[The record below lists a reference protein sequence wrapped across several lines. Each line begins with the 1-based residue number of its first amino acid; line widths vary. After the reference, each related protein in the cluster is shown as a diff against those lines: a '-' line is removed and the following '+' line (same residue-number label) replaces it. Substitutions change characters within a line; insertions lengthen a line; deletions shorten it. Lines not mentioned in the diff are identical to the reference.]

1 MRRLALTSAALL
13 CCLALSTAAF
23 AQSAKSTASTPAKKD
38 AKPAVA
44 PAPPSPEVMKARMRP
59 PVKGTAFVEFMTVSS
74 KAVKDEIV
82 TQLKIRNI
90 SNSPIVGM
98 KVDQYFYAGKQ
109 EVSAGTGRVR
119 NPMAPGEIVD
129 LTVASP
135 MKPGITGNQ
144 MMFSHANGQVKP
156 TSVKK
161 FTDDAKKK

>member
-1 MRRLALTSAALL
+1 MRRLTSAALL

-23 AQSAKSTASTPAKKD
+23 AQSAKSAASTAKKD
-38 AKPAVA
+38 VAPAVA
-44 PAPPSPEVMKARMRP
+44 AAPPSPEVLKARMRP
-59 PVKGTAFVEFMTVSS
+59 PVKGTAFVEFITVSS

-82 TQLKIRNI
+82 TQLKIKNT
-90 SNSPIVGM
+90 SNAPIVGM

-109 EVSAGTGRVR
+109 EVSAGTGRLR
-119 NPMAPGEIVD
+119 NPMAPGEIAD
-129 LTVASP
+129 ITVASP

-161 FTDDAKKK
+161 FTDEAAAKKK